1 MRSRNLGRAVGGA
14 VVDNQGLVSSRQAI
28 QHPGQSGRF
37 VQAGQ
42 DHLDCHVCEAR
53 DSTWVRPARNAF
65 CSLTGRRGHI
75 TPELHCVE
83 SAYACRVSARVLVV
97 EDDETV
103 AGVLSAYLTR
113 AGYES
118 LWASDGTEALSMWSR
133 TKPDVVILDIL
144 LPTISGL
151 EVLRRRRASA
161 DDAAVIILSAR
172 GEEEDRLVGL
182 ETGADDYLVKPFSP
196 REVVLRVEA
205 LLRRA
210 ERLTGNRLLTETLS
224 IGDVTIDLAAHVATR
239 GGSQLSLTSRE
250 FDLLAFLAANPGQT
264 FSKADLL
271 RRVWGWDFGDT
282 STVTVHVR
290 RLREKLEDDPSD
302 PRIVLTVGRAGYRI
316 ARETELR

>member
-1 MRSRNLGRAVGGA
+1 M
-14 VVDNQGLVSSRQAI
+14 
-28 QHPGQSGRF
+28 
-37 VQAGQ
+37 
-42 DHLDCHVCEAR
+42 
-53 DSTWVRPARNAF
+53 
-65 CSLTGRRGHI
+65 
-75 TPELHCVE
+75 TPTLQWREF
-83 SAYACRVSARVLVV
+83 AYAVWMSARVLVV
-97 EDDETV
+97 EDDETM
-103 AGVLSAYLTR
+103 AGVLLAYLTR

-118 LWASDGTEALSMWSR
+118 LWASNGIEALDMWSR
-133 TKPDVVILDIL
+133 RKPDVVILDIL

-182 ETGADDYLVKPFSP
+182 ETGADDYVVKPFSP

-210 ERLTGNRLLTETLS
+210 ERLTGNRLLNECLS
-224 IGDVTIDLAAHVATR
+224 IGDVTIDLAAHLATR

-271 RRVWGWDFGDT
+271 RRVWGWEFGDT

-290 RLREKLEDDPSD
+290 RLREKLEHDPSD
-302 PRIVLTVGRAGYRI
+302 PRIVLTVGRAGYRM
-316 ARETELR
+316 AREAELT